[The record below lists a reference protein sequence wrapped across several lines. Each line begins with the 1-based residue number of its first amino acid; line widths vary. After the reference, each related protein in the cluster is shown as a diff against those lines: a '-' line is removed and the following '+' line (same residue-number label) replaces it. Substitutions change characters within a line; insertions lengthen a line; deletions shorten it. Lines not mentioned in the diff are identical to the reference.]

1 MVEPRTFR
9 VAPGAASRTSGRAN
23 GHTLAGRAS
32 DRGLEGAAIRAF
44 ARILGSRAGNPSGAG
59 NPSRSGNPTRG
70 RILAIARKEFF
81 HIIYDFRTLL
91 IIFMMPVLQ
100 LIIFGYALN
109 MEIQRVDMAVMDFSR
124 STESRKLVEEF
135 SGSKFFRPF
144 YYQGP
149 VSGLEDLFK
158 SRRARA
164 AMVIPADFATKLRT
178 SPNAPVQFL
187 IDASDA
193 NAATFVRMYC
203 TQVLFNYNEDRG
215 IKTLIPFDV
224 RTAILFNPNL
234 KSSYFFVPGIIA
246 MILVMISCLLTS
258 ITITR
263 EKETGTMEQILVSPV
278 RPHEIILGKV
288 LPYIALAFADASVV
302 VFMGLVVFRVPFEG
316 SFLLLVALT
325 ALYIITALSLGLT
338 ISTRVRT
345 QQVAMM
351 IAQVATILPTIM
363 LSGLVFPIASM
374 PKLLQYV
381 TYIIPARYYLL
392 IVRGIFLKGSQLVHL
407 LEPTLFLVVMALVLL
422 ITSVR
427 RFSMNLER

>member
-1 MVEPRTFR
+1 M
-9 VAPGAASRTSGRAN
+9 SS
-23 GHTLAGRAS
+23 
-32 DRGLEGAAIRAF
+32 
-44 ARILGSRAGNPSGAG
+44 
-59 NPSRSGNPTRG
+59 G
-70 RILAIARKEFF
+70 RILAIARKEFL

-91 IIFMMPVLQ
+91 IIFIMPVMQ

-109 MEIQRVDMAVMDFSR
+109 MEIQRVDMAIIDFSR
-124 STESRKLVEEF
+124 STESRHLVQEF
-135 SGSKFFRPF
+135 SGSRFFRPF
-144 YYQGP
+144 YYEGA
-149 VSGLEDLFK
+149 VSGLDDLFK
-158 SRRARA
+158 SRKASV
-164 AMVIPADFATKLRT
+164 AMVIPHDFETRMRT
-178 SPNAPVQFL
+178 GPDVPVQLL

-193 NAATFVRMYC
+193 NAATLINMYC
-203 TQVLFNYNEDRG
+203 TQVILNYNEGRG
-215 IKTLIPFDV
+215 TKTLVPLDA
-224 RTAILFNPNL
+224 RSSILFNPNL
-234 KSSYFFVPGIIA
+234 KSSYFFVPGVIA

-278 RPHEIILGKV
+278 RPSEIILGKV
-288 LPYIALAFADASVV
+288 LPYVALAFADASVV
-302 VFMGLVVFRVPFEG
+302 VFIGLVVFRVPFNG

-325 ALYIITALSLGLT
+325 TLYIIAALSLGLT

-351 IAQVATILPTIM
+351 LAQVATILPTIM

-381 TYIIPARYYLL
+381 TYAIPARYYLL
-392 IVRGIFLKGSQLVHL
+392 IVRGIFLKGSQLAHL
-407 LEPTLFLVVMALVLL
+407 LEPTLFLVLMALVLL

>member
-1 MVEPRTFR
+1 MSDARTSGVR
-9 VAPGAASRTSGRAN
+9 PGASAHGSGRAN
-23 GHTLAGRAS
+23 GGRRSGVAT
-32 DRGLEGAAIRAF
+32 RAF
-44 ARILGSRAGNPSGAG
+44 ARILGSRLGN
-59 NPSRSGNPTRG
+59 TRG
-70 RILAIARKEFF
+70 TRMLAIARKEFF
-81 HIIYDFRTLL
+81 HIIYDFRTLT
-91 IIFMMPVLQ
+91 IIFIMPVLQ

-135 SGSKFFRPF
+135 SGSKFFRTF
-144 YYQGP
+144 YYTGP
-149 VSGLEDLFK
+149 VSGLDDLFK

-164 AMVIPADFATKLRT
+164 AIVIPADFETKLHT
-178 SPNAPVQFL
+178 STDAPVQVL

-203 TQVLFNYNEDRG
+203 TQVLLNYNEGRG
-215 IKTLIPFDV
+215 IKALVPFDV
-224 RTAILFNPNL
+224 RSAILFNPDL

-258 ITITR
+258 IAITR

-278 RPHEIILGKV
+278 LPHEIILGKV
-288 LPYIALAFADASVV
+288 LPYVALAFADASLI
-302 VFMGLVVFRVPFEG
+302 VFMGLVVFRVPFKG

-325 ALYIITALSLGLT
+325 TLYIITALSLGLT

-351 IAQVATILPTIM
+351 FAQVATVLPTIM

-407 LEPTLFLVVMALVLL
+407 LEPTLFLALMALVLL
-422 ITSVR
+422 ISSVR

>member
-1 MVEPRTFR
+1 MRER
-9 VAPGAASRTSGRAN
+9 VSERHTSGVGN
-23 GHTLAGRAS
+23 T
-32 DRGLEGAAIRAF
+32 
-44 ARILGSRAGNPSGAG
+44 SRVGNT
-59 NPSRSGNPTRG
+59 RRG

-81 HIIYDFRTLL
+81 HIIYDFRTLI
-91 IIFMMPVLQ
+91 IIFMMPVIQ

-109 MEIQRVDMAVMDFSR
+109 MEIQRVDMAVIDFSR
-124 STESRKLVEEF
+124 STESRHLVEAF
-135 SGSKFFRPF
+135 SGNRFFRPY
-144 YYQGP
+144 YYQGAL
-149 VSGLEDLFK
+149 SGLDDLFK

-164 AMVIPADFATKLRT
+164 AIVIPHDFETRLRT
-178 SPNAPVQFL
+178 GAGSPVQL
-187 IDASDA
+187 LVDASDA
-193 NAATFVRMYC
+193 NAAAFVNMYC
-203 TQVLFNYNEDRG
+203 TQVLLDYNEARG
-215 IKTLIPFDV
+215 LKAFIPFELH
-224 RTAILFNPNL
+224 TAILFNPNL

-288 LPYIALAFADASVV
+288 LPYVALAFADAAVV
-302 VFMGLVVFRVPFEG
+302 VFMGLVVFRVPFKG

-325 ALYIITALSLGLT
+325 TLYIITALSLGLT

-351 IAQVATILPTIM
+351 FAQVATVLPTIM

-392 IVRGIFLKGSQLVHL
+392 IVRGIFLKGSQLTQL
-407 LEPTLFLVVMALVLL
+407 LEPTLFLALMALVLL